1 MRVRKELR
9 TYRKWPFPCVPYL
22 KMWCLVICELHRML
36 SNITVLRWTWALGS
50 EPRISGPRDASTRP
64 RTRNRTRTH
73 HQLVRFASRL
83 LIFVSLCIASASS
96 VFPHHPS
103 PSDRR
108 LSSNK
113 HSRITPARRPSC
125 EHASPRAGCS
135 PVLYC
140 CPPSYRAADLSN
152 LEVVQNWMGAQP
164 KKKKSPS

>member
-1 MRVRKELR
+1 MRIRKELR

-50 EPRISGPRDASTRP
+50 ESRISGPRDASTRP
-64 RTRNRTRTH
+64 RTRNRNH

-113 HSRITPARRPSC
+113 HSRITRLVGHLANTHRLAQAAAPYSTVQYGSCRSQISRQLDSVWIHRR
-125 EHASPRAGCS
+125 
-135 PVLYC
+135 
-140 CPPSYRAADLSN
+140 
-152 LEVVQNWMGAQP
+152 LERP
-164 KKKKSPS
+164 IL